1 MKRILI
7 ILFVLGF
14 FPGLPALGQS
24 KSPDSLITSQN
35 FYDMSLEDLMGIEV
49 NVASMQSLTLRESP
63 GIVTLITEE
72 QIKSSGAQDLIE
84 VLKLVP
90 GFDFGVDVEG
100 VVGLAVRG
108 NWAHEGKA
116 LLLIDG
122 LEMNENLF
130 STLQFGNHYPIHDI
144 KKIEIIRGPGSAIY
158 GGNAEYAVINIITKS
173 ASELSGSEIK
183 ASYGLME
190 DVESVKSIN
199 ISSGKQFGRFGYS
212 VNYFGSSGIRSD
224 QQYNDFYDGS
234 YSMSE
239 NSDLLVHFVNIG
251 LNYGKLQFRG
261 IIDKHT
267 VESRDNYDVITSRS
281 YAIKFDSYIG
291 ELKREF
297 QVLKNLTITPRVNIK
312 MQLPWN
318 YNGEVVN
325 EEITPFDISST
336 RYTGGVVSSYDPSL
350 NLNISG
356 GVEYFYDK
364 ATQLGDESFI
374 STNGKNLTYYNTAI
388 FGQASLKTKIA
399 NITAG
404 ARYNNNER
412 FPSSFVPR
420 ISITRVINRVHFKLL
435 YSQAYRAPN
444 TQNMDLNPAIQPEK
458 TTVIEF
464 ESGVKIGKSFY
475 ITGNLF
481 DITTKDPIVFYYDNE
496 SDQDLYQNSDET
508 GTQGVEFDFQWKFA
522 HGYIDIG
529 YGYYSAVNKNRL
541 NDYKVPDKPG
551 ALLGLANHKLS
562 LNALVKISGH
572 WSINPGLIWSGAKYG
587 TVAINDLNET
597 VTGKYDP
604 LLLVNFGLRVEELL
618 TKGLAMNLSI
628 HNILNQNEKYLQPY
642 NGGHAPLPG
651 ASRQILLSVSYKFSY
666 K

>member
-1 MKRILI
+1 MRLTAYNGQLSFEFYPMNRLLSV
-7 ILFVLGF
+7 LFVF
-14 FPGLPALGQS
+14 AAMRCLPAHSQAVN
-24 KSPDSLITSQN
+24 PDSLISTQN
-35 FYDMSLEDLMGIEV
+35 FYDMSLEDLMGVEV
-49 NVASMQSLTLRESP
+49 NVASMHSLTLRESP

-72 QIKSSGAQDLIE
+72 EIKSSGAHDLID

-130 STLQFGNHYPIHDI
+130 STLQFGNHYPINDI

-183 ASYGLME
+183 VSYGLMD
-190 DVESVKSIN
+190 DVEAGKSIN
-199 ISSGKQFGRFGYS
+199 VSSGKQLGRFGYS
-212 VNYFGSSGIRSD
+212 VNYFGSSAIRSI

-234 YSMSE
+234 YDMAE
-239 NSDLLVHFVNIG
+239 NSDLLVHFINIG
-251 LNYGKLQFRG
+251 LNYNKLQFRG

-267 VESRDNYDVITSRS
+267 VESRDNYDVITSKS

-297 QVLKNLTITPRVNIK
+297 QVLKNLTITPKINFK

-318 YNGEVVN
+318 YNGDVVN

-336 RYTGGVVSSYDPSL
+336 RYTGGVASSYDPSL

-356 GVEYFYDK
+356 GIEYFYDK
-364 ATQLGDESFI
+364 ATQLGDEIFI
-374 STNGKNLTYYNTAI
+374 STNSKSLTYYNTAI

-404 ARYNNNER
+404 ARYNHNEL
-412 FPSSFVPR
+412 FASSFVPR
-420 ISITRVINRVHFKLL
+420 ISITKVINRVHFKLL

-444 TQNMDLNPAIQPEK
+444 TQNMDLNPDIQPEK

-464 ESGVKIGKSFY
+464 ES
-475 ITGNLF
+475 
-481 DITTKDPIVFYYDNE
+481 
-496 SDQDLYQNSDET
+496 
-508 GTQGVEFDFQWKFA
+508 
-522 HGYIDIG
+522 
-529 YGYYSAVNKNRL
+529 
-541 NDYKVPDKPG
+541 
-551 ALLGLANHKLS
+551 
-562 LNALVKISGH
+562 
-572 WSINPGLIWSGAKYG
+572 
-587 TVAINDLNET
+587 
-597 VTGKYDP
+597 
-604 LLLVNFGLRVEELL
+604 
-618 TKGLAMNLSI
+618 
-628 HNILNQNEKYLQPY
+628 
-642 NGGHAPLPG
+642 
-651 ASRQILLSVSYKFSY
+651 
-666 K
+666 